1 MTVFRQRESINVSH
15 VIHSVSFGEPYRG
28 MVNPLDNQPK
38 IIHEGSGYFQYYIKV
53 HTYYTLTTALT
64 TLTPTTS
71 PSPPHPYHAAL
82 TTPAPPPGRAHHLRV
97 RWAPTAA
104 NQPVLVHRTLPCAAR
119 ARHCL
124 LYLLY

>member
-53 HTYYTLTTALT
+53 LLHTYYRTDYTHSNYLALATAPLPRRPHDPRTPSRSCPPSTSTL
-64 TLTPTTS
+64 
-71 PSPPHPYHAAL
+71 
-82 TTPAPPPGRAHHLRV
+82 GAHR
-97 RWAPTAA
+97 
-104 NQPVLVHRTLPCAAR
+104 C
-119 ARHCL
+119 
-124 LYLLY
+124 

>member
-53 HTYYTLTTALT
+53 PTYYTLTTHLLLALT
-64 TLTPTTS
+64 SPTHNHT
-71 PSPPHPYHAAL
+71 H
-82 TTPAPPPGRAHHLRV
+82 
-97 RWAPTAA
+97 
-104 NQPVLVHRTLPCAAR
+104 
-119 ARHCL
+119 
-124 LYLLY
+124 YL